1 MGLFVVGV
9 FEGGLGQ
16 EIDGGTF
23 ARQNIVVDFGG
34 HGNGAEIQGLC
45 GVEMQD
51 LGGKFE
57 WCEGFSVGGGYGNQY
72 RFRGLWLRDVF
83 SLDGMRNEGY
93 LSGGGPA
100 GGRSAVSRPA

>member
-1 MGLFVVGV
+1 M

-34 HGNGAEIQGLC
+34 HGNGAKIQGLG

-57 WCEGFSVGGGYGNQY
+57 WREGFSIGGGDRNQCG
-72 RFRGLWLRDVF
+72 FRGLWFTGLMDLWR
-83 SLDGMRNEGY
+83 
-93 LSGGGPA
+93 GG
-100 GGRSAVSRPA
+100 